1 MKADFWHDKWNNNE
15 IGFDQDQP
23 NPLLVEHWQALN
35 LEANARVFVPLCGKS
50 IDMVWL
56 LHQGHQVVGV
66 ELSEDAIEQFFAA
79 IKVKP
84 EVWTDH
90 SFKRYS
96 AQNIEVL
103 VGDYF
108 KLNAELLG
116 SVDATYDRASLVAL
130 PADMRTDYTQHLQTI
145 TATAPQLLITF
156 DYDQSQQAGP
166 PFAIPATEVK
176 DHYNQS
182 YAIQQLASVPVK
194 GGLKGGCDALE
205 QVWALS
211 EKCRSE

>member
-23 NPLLVEHWQALN
+23 NPLLVKHWQALN

-90 SFKRYS
+90 AFKRYS

-103 VGDYF
+103 VGDFF
-108 KLNAELLG
+108 KCWAQSMPPMIAPHWWPYPTTCAPIIPN
-116 SVDATYDRASLVAL
+116 TYKPS
-130 PADMRTDYTQHLQTI
+130 
-145 TATAPQLLITF
+145 PQL
-156 DYDQSQQAGP
+156 P
-166 PFAIPATEVK
+166 R
-176 DHYNQS
+176 N
-182 YAIQQLASVPVK
+182 
-194 GGLKGGCDALE
+194 C
-205 QVWALS
+205 
-211 EKCRSE
+211 